1 MYVKVTK
8 CFIVIIV
15 LSGMLRCNC
24 INTHAETIKK
34 YDMNQYDADVYNLY
48 SSVYENTWLNQLSVS
63 ENIDYCKMLDNMD
76 SVSEG
81 INIGSQILGEELSVT
96 KYLEIL
102 TKLIGIMDLELKE
115 YINQQSTIDS
125 LKTIDDYVM
134 DVVDIIS
141 SASTIDK
148 SHSEN
153 IADDICKQLQYI
165 SDAIGID
172 IEAIELT
179 VDSLDRV
186 KLYQKVLQ
194 EYSYYN
200 SFLDAIIENTN
211 QSELKEAAQILKK
224 NMNALL
230 GLKVIQISD
239 TAEDVSELFGKDIFL
254 DTIVPEL
261 LNQERELDV
270 LEIELD
276 SIDYE
281 CLEMLNTVYTNLS
294 NSGELSFKLLM
305 FGGDMLFGT
314 TNMYIRYNEMLTMK
328 YIRDALNTKISLL
341 NQSITNQNQNE
352 QIQEITSLMNSV
364 VYVDCR
370 GYYSLF
376 SIIENDGQ
384 LLSLIHFND
393 YQNYE
398 EWYESVQ
405 KLSENQV
412 DNIQSVFPNIENYII
427 EEYIEKKIDLTEYLD
442 DIEEFHQIVGGYES
456 EETGDHEKWFI
467 GQNIQYGNYVGNTSV
482 DDVTNNNENY
492 QLFGVGINDEIQEA
506 ESKLLQQGW
515 QEEQQ
520 KETFIEFSKDKMHM
534 NLHFDNAITSISFY
548 RDMWTE
554 VQTDEQDETM
564 KKSEE
569 EVYDLLVKHYE
580 EIKNNG
586 EVDSSAVV
594 MTGSMENDR
603 QYFTMVRCGVP
614 GNPSASQLLYSVIV
628 DVYTGEV
635 IQTRELTD
643 GKVETFYLW

>member
-1 MYVKVTK
+1 M
-8 CFIVIIV
+8 
-15 LSGMLRCNC
+15 
-24 INTHAETIKK
+24 
-34 YDMNQYDADVYNLY
+34 
-48 SSVYENTWLNQLSVS
+48 
-63 ENIDYCKMLDNMD
+63 
-76 SVSEG
+76 
-81 INIGSQILGEELSVT
+81 
-96 KYLEIL
+96 
-102 TKLIGIMDLELKE
+102 
-115 YINQQSTIDS
+115 
-125 LKTIDDYVM
+125 
-134 DVVDIIS
+134 
-141 SASTIDK
+141 
-148 SHSEN
+148 
-153 IADDICKQLQYI
+153 
-165 SDAIGID
+165 
-172 IEAIELT
+172 
-179 VDSLDRV
+179 
-186 KLYQKVLQ
+186 
-194 EYSYYN
+194 
-200 SFLDAIIENTN
+200 DAIIENTN

-239 TAEDVSELFGKDIFL
+239 TAEDVSELLGKDIFL

>member
-1 MYVKVTK
+1 MYIKITK
-8 CFIVIIV
+8 YFILIIALFVIFR
-15 LSGMLRCNC
+15 SNC
-24 INTHAETIKK
+24 INTYAETIKK
-34 YDMNQYDADVYNLY
+34 YDMNQYDEDVYNLY

-63 ENIDYCKMLDNMD
+63 DNIDYCKMLNNMA

-102 TKLIGIMDLELKE
+102 TNLIGIMDLELSE
-115 YINQQSTIDS
+115 YINQQATIDS

-141 SASTIDK
+141 SASTIDM
-148 SHSEN
+148 SHTEE
-153 IADDICKQLQYI
+153 IADDISKQLQDV

-172 IEAIELT
+172 IAAIDLT
-179 VDSLDRV
+179 VDSMDRV
-186 KLYQKVLQ
+186 KLYEKVLQ

-200 SFLDAIIENTN
+200 SFFDAIIENSN
-211 QSELKEAAQILKK
+211 QSDLKEAAQILKK

-239 TAEDVSELFGKDIFL
+239 TAEDVSELLGKDIFL
-254 DTIVPEL
+254 DTIVPKL
-261 LNQERELDV
+261 LEQEKKS
-270 LEIELD
+270 D
-276 SIDYE
+276 SIDYK

-294 NSGELSFKLLM
+294 NYGEISFKLVM

-328 YIRDALNTKISLL
+328 YIRDALNTKINLL
-341 NQSITNQNQNE
+341 NDNITTQNQNK
-352 QIQEITSLMNSV
+352 QIQEIISLMKSV

-370 GYYSLF
+370 GYYLLF

-393 YQNYE
+393 YQSYE
-398 EWYESVQ
+398 EWYANAQ
-405 KLSENQV
+405 NLSEHQV
-412 DNIQSVFPNIENYII
+412 DDMQAVFPDIENYII
-427 EEYIEKKIDLTEYLD
+427 EEYVEKRIDLTEYLD
-442 DIEEFHQIVGGYES
+442 SIEEFHQIVGGYES

-467 GQNIQYGNYVGNTSV
+467 GQSIQYGNYVGNTSV
-482 DDVTNNNENY
+482 DDITNDNENY
-492 QLFGVGINDEIQEA
+492 RLFEVGINDEIKEA

-515 QEEQQ
+515 QEEQR
-520 KETFIEFSKDKMHM
+520 KETFMTFSKDNMHM
-534 NLHFDNAITSISFY
+534 NLHFDNVITSISFY

-554 VQTDEQDETM
+554 AQVDEQNETL

-580 EIKNNG
+580 EAKTNG
-586 EVDSSAVV
+586 EEDSSVVV

-603 QYFTMVRCGVP
+603 QYYTMVRCGVP

-643 GKVETFYLW
+643 GKVETFCLW

>member
-1 MYVKVTK
+1 M
-8 CFIVIIV
+8 
-15 LSGMLRCNC
+15 
-24 INTHAETIKK
+24 
-34 YDMNQYDADVYNLY
+34 
-48 SSVYENTWLNQLSVS
+48 
-63 ENIDYCKMLDNMD
+63 
-76 SVSEG
+76 
-81 INIGSQILGEELSVT
+81 
-96 KYLEIL
+96 
-102 TKLIGIMDLELKE
+102 
-115 YINQQSTIDS
+115 
-125 LKTIDDYVM
+125 
-134 DVVDIIS
+134 
-141 SASTIDK
+141 
-148 SHSEN
+148 
-153 IADDICKQLQYI
+153 
-165 SDAIGID
+165 
-172 IEAIELT
+172 
-179 VDSLDRV
+179 
-186 KLYQKVLQ
+186 
-194 EYSYYN
+194 
-200 SFLDAIIENTN
+200 DAIIENTN

-230 GLKVIQISD
+230 GLKIIQISD
-239 TAEDVSELFGKDIFL
+239 TAEDVSELLGKDIFL

-427 EEYIEKKIDLTEYLD
+427 EEYIEKK
-442 DIEEFHQIVGGYES
+442 
-456 EETGDHEKWFI
+456 
-467 GQNIQYGNYVGNTSV
+467 
-482 DDVTNNNENY
+482 
-492 QLFGVGINDEIQEA
+492 
-506 ESKLLQQGW
+506 
-515 QEEQQ
+515 
-520 KETFIEFSKDKMHM
+520 
-534 NLHFDNAITSISFY
+534 
-548 RDMWTE
+548 
-554 VQTDEQDETM
+554 
-564 KKSEE
+564 
-569 EVYDLLVKHYE
+569 
-580 EIKNNG
+580 
-586 EVDSSAVV
+586 
-594 MTGSMENDR
+594 
-603 QYFTMVRCGVP
+603 
-614 GNPSASQLLYSVIV
+614 
-628 DVYTGEV
+628 
-635 IQTRELTD
+635 
-643 GKVETFYLW
+643 